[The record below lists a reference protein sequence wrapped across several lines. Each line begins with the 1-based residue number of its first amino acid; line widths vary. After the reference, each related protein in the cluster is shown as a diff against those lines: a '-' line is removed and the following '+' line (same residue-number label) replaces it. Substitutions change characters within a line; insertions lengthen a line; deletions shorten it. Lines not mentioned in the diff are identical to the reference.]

1 MLLEFSKPEIIN
13 SLKNFSNSLLCFI
26 AVSSVGSPFV
36 IIYCAGAQ
44 VGELNI
50 CADSTG
56 VGCDDRWTSCPP
68 TMGHGPPQVL
78 PLSQGRDRCC
88 FCCCHCHT
96 PSLGLVAPWMVQTCG
111 CVPERQASCSVSGLC
126 ALEPEPTGHS
136 AAWYLDCSHT
146 ASLSH
151 QTSLT
156 VSKTTLLRIQENNPR
171 TLHQTWDPCES
182 RALCEW
188 PWIQHGSILR
198 MEVQRTC

>member
-1 MLLEFSKPEIIN
+1 MSWFTMLLEFSKPEIIN
-13 SLKNFSNSLLCFI
+13 SLKNFSNSQLCFI

-68 TMGHGPPQVL
+68 TMGHSPAQVL

-96 PSLGLVAPWMVQTCG
+96 HQSGPCGSLDGSDMGVRAWPPGQLFSVWV
-111 CVPERQASCSVSGLC
+111 VCSR
-126 ALEPEPTGHS
+126 
-136 AAWYLDCSHT
+136 AWAH
-146 ASLSH
+146 
-151 QTSLT
+151 
-156 VSKTTLLRIQENNPR
+156 
-171 TLHQTWDPCES
+171 
-182 RALCEW
+182 RALCCLVSWLLTHCFIVPSDFTYSFKDKMIKNSRE
-188 PWIQHGSILR
+188 
-198 MEVQRTC
+198 